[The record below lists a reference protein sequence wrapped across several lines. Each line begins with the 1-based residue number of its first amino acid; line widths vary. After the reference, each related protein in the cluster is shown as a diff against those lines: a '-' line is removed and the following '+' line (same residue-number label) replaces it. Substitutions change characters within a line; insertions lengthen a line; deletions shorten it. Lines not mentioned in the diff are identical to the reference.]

1 MFENIEMII
10 FKKRLS
16 KKELAESLGMTYNTF
31 LLKLNGKAT
40 FTLDEAMKLK
50 DILGSPLSIEEL
62 FDRAIA

>member
-1 MFENIEMII
+1 MFESIEMII

-16 KKELAESLGMTYNTF
+16 KKEIAESLGMTYNTF
-31 LLKLNGKAT
+31 FLLLNGKAT

>member
-16 KKELAESLGMTYNTF
+16 KKEIAESLGMTYNTF